1 MHLERYI
8 DGDRKQKEQKIIC
21 VAEGQQERGLGS
33 EGKKDQIVRNVIT
46 EDVGHREKKISG
58 KGELSHH

>member
-1 MHLERYI
+1 MAIENR
-8 DGDRKQKEQKIIC
+8 RNKIIC
-21 VAEGQQERGLGS
+21 VAEGLKERGLGS
-33 EGKKDQIVRNVIT
+33 EGEKDQIVRNVIT